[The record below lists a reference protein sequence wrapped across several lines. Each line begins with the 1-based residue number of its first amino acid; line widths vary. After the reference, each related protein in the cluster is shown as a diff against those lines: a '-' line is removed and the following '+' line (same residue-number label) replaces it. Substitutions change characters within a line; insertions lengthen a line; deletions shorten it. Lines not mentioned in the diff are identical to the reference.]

1 MVVYFCEMKKAKI
14 LFVCLGNICR
24 SPAAEAIFEQMAS
37 EQGIAVEVDSAGTS
51 AWHAGEKAD
60 ARMRKHATERGYTI
74 TSISRAFHRDDFE
87 LFDMIIAM
95 DDQNFFNLRNEARS
109 VEDEAKLYRMRDFF
123 VEKEF
128 DHIPDPYYGGSK
140 GFDLVI
146 DLLEDASQ
154 GLINQLKSAQIKG

>member
-1 MVVYFCEMKKAKI
+1 MKNHRI

-24 SPAAEAIFEQMAS
+24 SPAAEAIFLQMAR
-37 EQGIAVEVDSAGTS
+37 EQGLNVEVDSAGTS

-60 ARMRKHATERGYTI
+60 ARMRKHASERGYTI
-74 TSISRAFHRDDFE
+74 TSISRAFRRDDFE
-87 LFDMIIAM
+87 QFDMIIAM
-95 DDQNFFNLRNEARS
+95 DDQNFFNLRSEARS
-109 VEDEAKLYRMRDFF
+109 TDDEAKIYRMRDFF
-123 VEKEF
+123 VEKDF

-154 GLINQLKSAQIKG
+154 GLLNKLKPE